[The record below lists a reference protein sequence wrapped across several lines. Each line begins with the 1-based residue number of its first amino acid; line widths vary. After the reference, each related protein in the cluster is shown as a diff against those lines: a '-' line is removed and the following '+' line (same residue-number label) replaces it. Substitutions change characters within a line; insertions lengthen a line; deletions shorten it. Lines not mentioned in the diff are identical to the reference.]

1 MARKPFDPSAAAGGL
16 FDPRPADP
24 ADVSSRDRPMQ
35 VREVAAQLKSVLM
48 GMGRLQVEGEV
59 SDPSDGRHCY
69 FQLKD
74 AEAVIGCVI
83 WSSQLARMA
92 SRPRQGVRVVADGHF
107 EFYAAGGRLNFI
119 VRSLQAVGQGDLE
132 ARFQALCQELRG
144 LGWFDAARKRPLPM
158 LPRGIAVV
166 TSLGGDA
173 LQDCLRTS
181 EMRFPGVPITVIGVP
196 VQGPGA
202 AEAVARALDAVN
214 VAAARLRLDV
224 VVVTRGGGS
233 REDLQAF
240 NERVVAEAVHRSEL
254 PVVSA
259 IGHEADITVIDLVA
273 DHRASTPTQAMMAVL
288 PDRGELREQLAG
300 LADRLRLRLV
310 HDLAMR
316 RRHLTAIASRPCLR
330 AADWMVTERRRVVD
344 SFAGRMAAAI
354 RSRRSLAA
362 VRLASI
368 GERLAVQRPA
378 ARLAVAAERLRGA
391 LGRLRRA
398 RVVMAQR
405 QVEAL
410 RSLEHRLQS
419 VSPTNVLG
427 RGYSIT
433 LDASGRAVTDAA
445 AAPPGSVLTTRLATG
460 SIRSRVESG
469 G

>member
-1 MARKPFDPSAAAGGL
+1 MARKPFDPSTAAGGL
-16 FDPRPADP
+16 FDARPSEPPDTRPQA
-24 ADVSSRDRPMQ
+24 RPMQ

-83 WSSQLARMA
+83 WNSQLARMA
-92 SRPRQGVRVVADGHF
+92 SRPTQGARVVAEGHF
-107 EFYAAGGRLNFI
+107 EFYAPGGRLNFI
-119 VRSLQAVGQGDLE
+119 VRSLQALGQGDLE

-158 LPRGIAVV
+158 LPRGIAIV

-214 VAAARLRLDV
+214 AAAGRLGVDV

-300 LADRLRLRLV
+300 LVDRLRLRLV
-310 HDLAMR
+310 HDLATR
-316 RRHLTAIASRPCLR
+316 RRHLESIVSRPCLR
-330 AADWMVTERRRVVD
+330 QAAWMVTERRRAVSAVV
-344 SFAGRMAAAI
+344 GRLSAAVQAR
-354 RSRRSLAA
+354 RSRAEVSLAR
-362 VRLASI
+362 V
-368 GERLAVQRPA
+368 GERLSIQRPA
-378 ARLAVAAERLRGA
+378 ARLAVAAERLRGV
-391 LGRLRRA
+391 LGRLQRA
-398 RVVMAQR
+398 RVV
-405 QVEAL
+405 VERRRSDAL
-410 RSLEHRLQS
+410 RSLEQRLRS
-419 VSPTNVLG
+419 VSPTKVLG

-433 LDASGRAVTDAA
+433 LDASGRAITDAA

-460 SIRSRVESG
+460 SIRSRVEPAG
-469 G
+469 